1 MFQKIKI
8 WVEILSEILLLMYLV
23 SHLVSSR
30 EFGSRDKLDDTVSC
44 LVSRLVTFVSL
55 PALVVSH
62 IDNSRFPPSPFLS
75 TWFPHP
81 ISA

>member
-44 LVSRLVTFVSL
+44 LVSSRDIRLVTGS
-55 PALVVSH
+55 SC
-62 IDNSRFPPSPFLS
+62 
-75 TWFPHP
+75 
-81 ISA
+81 